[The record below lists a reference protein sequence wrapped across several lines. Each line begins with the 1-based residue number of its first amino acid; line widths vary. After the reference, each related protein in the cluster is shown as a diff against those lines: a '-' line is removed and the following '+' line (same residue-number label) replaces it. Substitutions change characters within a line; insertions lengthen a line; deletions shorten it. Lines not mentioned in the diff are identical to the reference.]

1 MGTRLQAVMRIVM
14 GLCAGLILAG
24 CTEDVGVDQYGR
36 KVAAEQL
43 EGQWLV
49 INYWA
54 EWCAPCRTE
63 IPELNALAAQLK
75 ERQVR
80 VLGVN
85 FDGLQGAE
93 LGKAVQA
100 LGIEFTVLEEDPAAR
115 YQLPRSEVLP
125 VTYIV
130 DDQGKLRERLL
141 GEQTAAGLTAR
152 LKVLQAGG

>member
-1 MGTRLQAVMRIVM
+1 MGTRLQAVIRTVM

-36 KVAAEQL
+36 KVATEQL

-49 INYWA
+49 MNYWA

-75 ERQVR
+75 ERRVR

-85 FDGLQGAE
+85 FDGLQGVE
-93 LGKAVQA
+93 LGKAVRA